1 MRLFNKGSSPV
12 IPALFSIVV
21 GVLLLGILAY
31 WAFRRPWSA
40 SESQSS
46 PADTSKTLWLELPPA
61 DLIERVLDPR
71 DLAFVRKESPAETVR
86 LFEQERR
93 ALAIS
98 WLRHTR
104 RQVGRLMSY
113 HVGAVRQNINLQPA
127 LEIRLGLH
135 YVRFL
140 VVYELILGLSYIRGP
155 FQIRPMMG
163 YVVGVT
169 TQLRGVSDK
178 LLGLAQFSTRA
189 SAPPPAQ

>member
-1 MRLFNKGSSPV
+1 M
-12 IPALFSIVV
+12 IPALFSVV
-21 GVLLLGILAY
+21 AGVLLLGILIY
-31 WAFRRPWSA
+31 WAFRRPWSVPE
-40 SESQSS
+40 SESS
-46 PADTSKTLWLELPPA
+46 PADTSKALRLELPPA

-104 RQVGRLMSY
+104 RQVACLMSY
-113 HVGAVRQNINLQPA
+113 HVDAVRQNINLQPA
-127 LEIRLGLH
+127 LEIKLGLH

-140 VVYELILGLSYIRGP
+140 VVCQLILGLSYVRGP
-155 FQIRPMMG
+155 FEIRPIMG

-169 TQLRGVSDK
+169 TRLRGVSDK
-178 LLGLAQFSTRA
+178 LLGAVQFSTQA
-189 SAPPPAQ
+189 SAPPPRR

>member
-1 MRLFNKGSSPV
+1 MRLSNKDRSTV
-12 IPALFSIVV
+12 ISTLFSIAI
-21 GVLLLGILAY
+21 GVLLLGFLAY
-31 WAFRRPWSA
+31 WAFRGSSSVPVPG
-40 SESQSS
+40 SS
-46 PADTSKTLWLELPPA
+46 PTDTSKALRLELPPA

-113 HVGAVRQNINLQPA
+113 HVGAVRQNVNLRPA
-127 LEIRLGLH
+127 LEIQLGLH

-140 VVYELILGLSYIRGP
+140 VVYGLILGLSYIRGP
-155 FQIRPMMG
+155 FQIRLMMG

-178 LLGLAQFSTRA
+178 LLGAAQFSTPA
-189 SAPPPAQ
+189 SAPPPTP

>member
-1 MRLFNKGSSPV
+1 M

-31 WAFRRPWSA
+31 WLFSERSFATDARPST
-40 SESQSS
+40 
-46 PADTSKTLWLELPPA
+46 ADTSKALRLELPSA

-71 DLAFVRKESPAETVR
+71 DLAFVRKESPTETLR

-104 RQVGRLMSY
+104 RQVGQLMSY
-113 HVGAVRQNINLQPA
+113 HAAAVRENINLRPA
-127 LEIRLGLH
+127 LEIKLGLH

-140 VVYELILGLSYIRGP
+140 VLCELILGLSYIRGP
-155 FQIRPMMG
+155 FQIRLMMG

-169 TQLRGVSDK
+169 AQLCGVSDK
-178 LLGLAQFSTRA
+178 LLGATQFSTPA
-189 SAPPPAQ
+189 SAPPPTQ

>member
-1 MRLFNKGSSPV
+1 M
-12 IPALFSIVV
+12 IAALFSIVA

-31 WAFRRPWSA
+31 WAFRRPWPA
-40 SESQSS
+40 SESRSS
-46 PADTSKTLWLELPPA
+46 PADASKALRLELPPA

-71 DLAFVRKESPAETVR
+71 DLAFVREESSAETVR

-93 ALAIS
+93 ALVIS

-104 RQVGRLMSY
+104 RHVEHLMSY
-113 HVGAVRQNINLQPA
+113 HARAVRQSADLRPT
-127 LEIRLGLH
+127 LEIKLGLH

-155 FQIRPMMG
+155 FRIRPMMR

-169 TQLRGVSDK
+169 TQLHGASDK
-178 LLGLAQFSTRA
+178 LLGGAQFSTRA
-189 SAPPPAQ
+189 SAPPPTP

>member
-1 MRLFNKGSSPV
+1 M
-12 IPALFSIVV
+12 IPALFSIVIGV
-21 GVLLLGILAY
+21 VLLGFLTY
-31 WAFRRPWSA
+31 WAFRGSSSA
-40 SESQSS
+40 SRAGFSL
-46 PADTSKTLWLELPPA
+46 ADASKALRLELPPA

-93 ALAIS
+93 ALTIS

-127 LEIRLGLH
+127 LEIKLGLH

-140 VVYELILGLSYIRGP
+140 VAYELILGLSYIRGP
-155 FQIRPMMG
+155 FQVRPMMG

-178 LLGLAQFSTRA
+178 LLGAAQFSTPA

>member
-1 MRLFNKGSSPV
+1 M
-12 IPALFSIVV
+12 IPALFSIVA
-21 GVLLLGILAY
+21 GGLLLVILAH
-31 WAFRRPWSA
+31 WAFRRAWSA
-40 SESQSS
+40 SESISS
-46 PADTSKTLWLELPPA
+46 GADASKSFRLELPPA

-71 DLAFVRKESPAETVR
+71 DLTFVRKESPAETVR
-86 LFEQERR
+86 LFERDRR

-104 RQVGRLMSY
+104 WQVGRLMSY
-113 HVGAVRQNINLQPA
+113 HVGAVRQNTNLRPA
-127 LEIRLGLH
+127 LEIKLGLH

-140 VVYELILGLSYIRGP
+140 VVYELIVGLSYIRGP

-178 LLGLAQFSTRA
+178 LLGPAQFPTRA
-189 SAPPPAQ
+189 SAPPPTQ

>member
-1 MRLFNKGSSPV
+1 V

-21 GVLLLGILAY
+21 SVLLLGILTY

-40 SESQSS
+40 SESRSS
-46 PADTSKTLWLELPPA
+46 PADKSKALRLELPPA
-61 DLIERVLDPR
+61 DLIERVLDPH
-71 DLAFVRKESPAETVR
+71 DLAFVRKESSAETVR

-113 HVGAVRQNINLQPA
+113 HVGAVRQNINLRPA
-127 LEIRLGLH
+127 LEIQLGLH

-140 VVYELILGLSYIRGP
+140 VVYELILGLSHIRGP
-155 FQIRPMMG
+155 FQIRLMMG

-169 TQLRGVSDK
+169 TQLRGVSDQ
-178 LLGLAQFSTRA
+178 LLGTAQFSTPA
-189 SAPPPAQ
+189 SAPPPTQ

>member
-1 MRLFNKGSSPV
+1 MIST
-12 IPALFSIVV
+12 LFSIAI
-21 GVLLLGILAY
+21 GVLLLGFLAY
-31 WAFRRPWSA
+31 WAFRGSSSVPA
-40 SESQSS
+40 PGSS
-46 PADTSKTLWLELPPA
+46 PTDTSKALRLELPPA

-113 HVGAVRQNINLQPA
+113 HVGAVRQNVNLRPA
-127 LEIRLGLH
+127 LEIQLGLH

-140 VVYELILGLSYIRGP
+140 VVYGLILGLSYIRGP
-155 FQIRPMMG
+155 FQIRLMMG

-169 TQLRGVSDK
+169 AQLRGVSDK
-178 LLGLAQFSTRA
+178 LLGAAQFSTPA
-189 SAPPPAQ
+189 SATPPTP